1 MTFIASSYKMGAK
14 AHGKRKPGRP
24 GKRQRLAA
32 HAQHHTQRHMAF
44 MKKRMREGA
53 SFTQA
58 HKEAKQMVGR

>member
-1 MTFIASSYKMGAK
+1 MKELT
-14 AHGKRKPGRP
+14 
-24 GKRQRLAA
+24 KRQMVMLAK
-32 HAQHHTQRHMAF
+32 HAEHHTQRHMAF